1 MHFKKI
7 ASKGRNPN
15 KIWIDQGSKFY
26 NNSFK
31 DLLKINNIE
40 MYSTC
45 NERKSVVAEGFI
57 RTLKN
62 KMFKHMTATL
72 KIFFFN
78 VLDDIVNKYNNTQ
91 FIEPL
96 KRNPLTSELLLMLN
110 TMKIQVKK
118 ILNSKLVIMLEFQ
131 KIKTF
136 LLKDTIRVGQ
146 KKFLL
151 LVKLKI

>member
-15 KIWIDQGSKFY
+15 KISIDQGSKFY

-31 DLLKINNIE
+31 NLLKINNIE

-62 KMFKHMTATL
+62 KMFKHMTAIL
-72 KIFFFN
+72 MNFFFLMCQMILLIN
-78 VLDDIVNKYNNTQ
+78 TITQ

-96 KRNPLTSELLLMLN
+96 KRNPLTSQLLLMLN

-118 ILNSKLVIMLEFQ
+118 FLNSKLVIMLEFQ

-136 LLKDTIRVGQ
+136 LLKDTIRIGQ

-151 LVKLKI
+151 VVKLKI

>member
-15 KIWIDQGSKFY
+15 KISIDQGSKFY

-31 DLLKINNIE
+31 NLLKINNIE

-62 KMFKHMTATL
+62 KMFKHMTAIL
-72 KIFFFN
+72 KNFFFLMCQMILLIN
-78 VLDDIVNKYNNTQ
+78 TITQ

-96 KRNPLTSELLLMLN
+96 KRNPLASQLILMLN